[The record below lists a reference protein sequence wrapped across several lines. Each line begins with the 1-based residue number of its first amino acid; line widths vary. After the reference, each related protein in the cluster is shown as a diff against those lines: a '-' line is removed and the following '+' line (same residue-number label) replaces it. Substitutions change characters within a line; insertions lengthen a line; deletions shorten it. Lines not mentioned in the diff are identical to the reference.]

1 MSTERTE
8 ISWKTICRTG
18 LDIRLAAL
26 GFALWTD
33 LLTILYAANS
43 TSLFNEVSNSAAFAL
58 ACMILFV
65 LTQTAL
71 LVGIFNPK
79 LISREYI
86 WLLVLLISCISHLE
100 LNMYLVQYS
109 KTDSI
114 MGSFYPNHFH
124 LLTGITYITIACVV
138 FKKKTVLVVWFIVL
152 CCTCRRDYGTDV
164 KA

>member
-100 LNMYLVQYS
+100 LNMYLVQNS
-109 KTDSI
+109 NKDHTLSD
-114 MGSFYPNHFH
+114 FYPNNSH
-124 LLTGITYITIACVV
+124 LLTGITYVGIGACAIFSESVHGLWAFAV
-138 FKKKTVLVVWFIVL
+138 ICSFRQTYAK
-152 CCTCRRDYGTDV
+152 DV
-164 KA
+164 A